1 MKLVVTE
8 PGRTGMHLTKEAKIL
23 IRRFD
28 QLDGEISSL
37 LEEANRNLS

>member
-1 MKLVVTE
+1 
-8 PGRTGMHLTKEAKIL
+8 MHLTEEAKIL